1 MPRVPRTAQPR
12 ARRPAPATRRPSLS
26 VHRQAASLRRRSCCR
41 SSARSSRRGSSSRR
55 FADPAGASPGSPRW
69 RTRPSQRDKPRSRP
83 RQFAWR
89 RFYRIERTM
98 DAIIIRDLRVE
109 ALIGI
114 HRRERHVQ
122 QTLSM
127 DLDIGLPGT
136 QVFESDN
143 VADTIDYEQVALRIK
158 ALASA
163 QHYRLV
169 ETLADKIVALLIS
182 DFGAP
187 WVKVSV
193 AKIGIL
199 PNAKFVGVTIERSKL

>member
-1 MPRVPRTAQPR
+1 
-12 ARRPAPATRRPSLS
+12 
-26 VHRQAASLRRRSCCR
+26 
-41 SSARSSRRGSSSRR
+41 
-55 FADPAGASPGSPRW
+55 
-69 RTRPSQRDKPRSRP
+69 
-83 RQFAWR
+83 
-89 RFYRIERTM
+89 M
-98 DAIIIRDLRVE
+98 DAIIIRDLRVG

-136 QVFESDN
+136 QVFESDK

-158 ALASA
+158 DLAGA

-169 ETLADKIVALLIS
+169 ETLADKIAALLIS

-199 PNAKFVGVTIERSKL
+199 PNAKFVGVTIERRRPA